1 MSITMNIH
9 IQDGAARIFGSDLEL
24 ANATA
29 TDKAVFDKII
39 NAIDSTSHTPS
50 VTDCNTHTNS
60 WKDDKDLKD
69 DEDLEEKD
77 NEQLEEELKK
87 AFEEMV
93 EAIFETTILSEFE
106 EHNNK
111 EKEAAEKLKEIFGQ

>member
-9 IQDGAARIFGSDLEL
+9 IQDGAARIFGSDLDL

-29 TDKAVFDKII
+29 TDKAVFDRII
-39 NAIDSTSHTPS
+39 NAIGSTSHIPS
-50 VTDCNTHTNS
+50 VTDCNTHTDS
-60 WKDDKDLKD
+60 WGDDKDLED
-69 DEDLEEKD
+69 DGDLEEKD

-87 AFEEMV
+87 AFEEMI
-93 EAIFETTILSEFE
+93 EAIFETTILSEFA

-111 EKEAAEKLKEIFGQ
+111 ENKVAEKLKEIFGQ